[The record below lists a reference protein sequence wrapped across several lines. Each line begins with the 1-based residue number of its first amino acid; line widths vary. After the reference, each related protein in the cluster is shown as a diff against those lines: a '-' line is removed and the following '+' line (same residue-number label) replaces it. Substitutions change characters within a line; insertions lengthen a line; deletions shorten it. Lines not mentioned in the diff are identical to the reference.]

1 MQSRRHAEVHSKGR
15 LSFFESGQFLFTL
28 HKFIESNYFKVV
40 GPDDINQFHGLSMS
54 LFHQSIAHEQR
65 LDTYQYAVS

>member
-28 HKFIESNYFKVV
+28 YTVVATLYKVV
-40 GPDDINQFHGLSMS
+40 GPDDINQFHGLSMN
-54 LFHQSIAHEQR
+54 LFHQSIAH
-65 LDTYQYAVS
+65 